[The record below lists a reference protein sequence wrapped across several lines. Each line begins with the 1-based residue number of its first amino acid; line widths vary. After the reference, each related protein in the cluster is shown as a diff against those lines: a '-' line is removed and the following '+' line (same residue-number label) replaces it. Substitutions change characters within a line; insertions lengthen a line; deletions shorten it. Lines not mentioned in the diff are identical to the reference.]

1 MPDSPV
7 DEVAD
12 PLFFPKDAR
21 MLLVWKA
28 LESWASRPGSGA
40 DPAQYAA
47 KYEQALSQHYT
58 RLATAYNRQTR
69 GDGKWWTLGDLI
81 VGPGY
86 LNT

>member
-1 MPDSPV
+1 MPDLPID
-7 DEVAD
+7 DEEQ

-86 LNT
+86 LNV